1 MVKNH
6 WEKINNSR
14 FHIRIRIFTKIE
26 SIQPCDT
33 ANLEPVH
40 QVLSVS
46 VHYFLKHCGM
56 YNFLDIMLSP
66 LSLNGEES
74 RKKIQVVRSWS
85 VHNSIRIRPS
95 ILVVHKISPDLSANF
110 WDILY
115 TNRQTNRQKGIKTS
129 PLSPSVAEVTTDSTL
144 LDW

>member
-1 MVKNH
+1 MLFSTISFLARSLNG
-6 WEKINNSR
+6 EESLRKINNSR

-26 SIQPCDT
+26 SIRPCDT

-56 YNFLDIMLSP
+56 YNFLDIVLSP

-74 RKKIQVVRSWS
+74 RKKIQVVRS
-85 VHNSIRIRPS
+85 
-95 ILVVHKISPDLSANF
+95 
-110 WDILY
+110 
-115 TNRQTNRQKGIKTS
+115 
-129 PLSPSVAEVTTDSTL
+129 
-144 LDW
+144 